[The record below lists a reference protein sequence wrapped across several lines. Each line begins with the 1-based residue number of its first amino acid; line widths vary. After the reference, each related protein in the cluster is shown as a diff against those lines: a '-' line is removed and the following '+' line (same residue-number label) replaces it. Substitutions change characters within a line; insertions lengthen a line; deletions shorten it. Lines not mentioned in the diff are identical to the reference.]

1 MRWVFQNASFM
12 VAIDNADL
20 LQLFLQLVATLSKT
34 AFNNAT
40 LIKLSYNSTELLR
53 SGMFWSN
60 PNSLGIWRC
69 HFAVVI
75 TCHFAIVTIELM
87 HVYATS
93 LFWRYKNLAKDY
105 INMLQIT
112 VMLQEILR
120 INTILPGEIPT
131 EGKKMYLRIQWII
144 LLHASSIKFM
154 PIASAYVLSR
164 FGKRTP
170 KGL

>member
-1 MRWVFQNASFM
+1 MPTYHNF
-12 VAIDNADL
+12 
-20 LQLFLQLVATLSKT
+20 FLQLVATLSKA

-40 LIKLSYNSTELLR
+40 FIKVSYNNTELLR
-53 SGMFWSN
+53 NGMFWSSS
-60 PNSLGIWRC
+60 NSLGIWIIS
-69 HFAVVI
+69 HFSRAPI
-75 TCHFAIVTIELM
+75 QLM
-87 HVYATS
+87 HIYATS
-93 LFWRYKNLAKDY
+93 PFWRYMNLAKYY
-105 INMLQIT
+105 INILQIT
-112 VMLQEILR
+112 VMLQGILR

-131 EGKKMYLRIQWII
+131 KGKKIYLRIQWII

>member
-1 MRWVFQNASFM
+1 
-12 VAIDNADL
+12 
-20 LQLFLQLVATLSKT
+20 
-34 AFNNAT
+34 
-40 LIKLSYNSTELLR
+40 
-53 SGMFWSN
+53 
-60 PNSLGIWRC
+60 
-69 HFAVVI
+69 
-75 TCHFAIVTIELM
+75 M

-93 LFWRYKNLAKDY
+93 PFWRYKNLAKDY
-105 INMLQIT
+105 INVLQIA
-112 VMLQEILR
+112 VMLQGILR

-131 EGKKMYLRIQWII
+131 EGKKIYLRIQWII